1 MKSASQMAVL
11 KKDKKESSP
20 VYQKLVRQT
29 FKIMCLYGFFFV
41 TSKAFALSKLSKLPS
56 CFNLLRITIRFSGS
70 N

>member
-11 KKDKKESSP
+11 MYTTKGIPP

-29 FKIMCLYGFFFV
+29 FKIMCLYGVFFV